1 MNDLNNI
8 TAIILAGGI
17 GSRLKTVV
25 SDRQKVVAQING
37 KPFLSILLAQI
48 KKFGINKAVICT
60 GHMSETVDEV
70 VKKYN
75 GPVNVSCSLE
85 EEPLGTGGA
94 IKNALPLVKSDYF
107 LLMNGD
113 SFLDL
118 DGEKFFE
125 GIRDSKAVMALAE
138 VDDVSRYGA
147 VVLGEDKK
155 IISFS
160 EKGEYSGV
168 GLINA
173 GISLINK
180 ELFQKHCPDKSKF
193 SVETEVFPSLVKAN
207 ELSGFAQCG
216 RFIDIGI
223 PEAYQKAAQ
232 IIGL

>member
-8 TAIILAGGI
+8 TALILAGGN
-17 GSRLKTVV
+17 GSRLKTLV

-48 KKFGINKAVICT
+48 EKFGISKAIICT
-60 GHMSETVDEV
+60 GYMSETVDDV
-70 VKKYN
+70 VKKYK
-75 GPVNVSCSLE
+75 GPISVSCSLE
-85 EEPLGTGGA
+85 KEPLGTGGA
-94 IKNALPLVKSDYF
+94 IKNALPLVKTNYF
-107 LLMNGD
+107 MLMNGD

-118 DGEKFFE
+118 AGGEFFKS
-125 GIRDSKAVMALAE
+125 IADYQAVMALAK

-155 IISFS
+155 INSFS
-160 EKGEYSGV
+160 EKGEYSGI

-180 ELFQKHCPDKSKF
+180 ELFQKHCPNKLKF
-193 SVETEVFPSLVKAN
+193 SVETEVFPSLVEAN
-207 ELSGFAQCG
+207 ELSGFTQCG
-216 RFIDIGI
+216 TFIDIGV
-223 PEAYQKAAQ
+223 PEAYHKAAQ